1 MAIQSPL
8 FNASQ
13 IIHTDEKTEF
23 ETGATRDDSTGKGRP
38 SLISPVLIHRVSKH
52 LAAGEEHYGKDNWTK
67 GMPYCRTADSLIR
80 HIFQWLAGDDSED
93 HLAAIVCNTMFLM
106 HYEED
111 WNQSEVR
118 LTDGE
123 NPRNATNPLD
133 DRPEAFKK
141 ILPSILTSLTS
152 DAKLEKPPAEATHE
166 SLKQESWTLCI
177 RCKAPV
183 PPGTVRC
190 IECTLE
196 GRRGS

>member
-23 ETGATRDDSTGKGRP
+23 ETGATRNDSTGKGRP

-52 LAAGEEHYGKDNWTK
+52 LAAGEKHYGKDNWTK

-93 HLAAIVCNTMFLM
+93 HLAAIVCNAQFLM
-106 HYEED
+106 HFEEAIKTK
-111 WNQSEVR
+111 S
-118 LTDGE
+118 L
-123 NPRNATNPLD
+123 PASLD

-141 ILPSILTSLTS
+141 ILPSILTSLAL

-166 SLKQESWTLCI
+166 PLKQESWTLCI
-177 RCKAPV
+177 RCRAPV

-190 IECTLE
+190 IECILE
-196 GRRGS
+196 GRRKS